1 MNQKVFSRQNVNLFT
16 ALLVFLVITGIA
28 GLFLA
33 SLYSYNSGLEQIADK
48 IEATLSGDEI
58 SDPEGYGLLV
68 NSIVYG
74 MGALG
79 LWLARI
85 ILWAA
90 VIYHVFLAVFAGVLR
105 LIFAQTPGRLLAY
118 RIVTGFYCFFI
129 LAEIL
134 LLFSAINAVTLVLI
148 LSLLLVLAVTLVN
161 TYSHIEVIPKNGT
174 PLQNETYYKE

>member
-79 LWLARI
+79 LWLARGKKERKNRQF
-85 ILWAA
+85 LCQVFQAA
-90 VIYHVFLAVFAGVLR
+90 EYF
-105 LIFAQTPGRLLAY
+105 
-118 RIVTGFYCFFI
+118 
-129 LAEIL
+129 
-134 LLFSAINAVTLVLI
+134 
-148 LSLLLVLAVTLVN
+148 
-161 TYSHIEVIPKNGT
+161 
-174 PLQNETYYKE
+174 

>member
-33 SLYSYNSGLEQIADK
+33 SLYSYNNGLEQIADK

-85 ILWAA
+85 ILWVA
-90 VIYHVFLAVFAGVLR
+90 VIYHVFLAFLQESYDLSLR
-105 LIFAQTPGRLLAY
+105 RPRTAVSLPHRDRLL
-118 RIVTGFYCFFI
+118 
-129 LAEIL
+129 L
-134 LLFSAINAVTLVLI
+134 LLYSCGNTAVVQRHKCGDSRFDTRPPACAG
-148 LSLLLVLAVTLVN
+148 SHTGEYLLPYRGHSQKRNSVT
-161 TYSHIEVIPKNGT
+161 K
-174 PLQNETYYKE
+174 

>member
-85 ILWAA
+85 ILWAV

-105 LIFAQTPGRLLAY
+105 LIFAQTPDG
-118 RIVTGFYCFFI
+118 C
-129 LAEIL
+129 
-134 LLFSAINAVTLVLI
+134 
-148 LSLLLVLAVTLVN
+148 
-161 TYSHIEVIPKNGT
+161 
-174 PLQNETYYKE
+174 

>member
-79 LWLARI
+79 
-85 ILWAA
+85 
-90 VIYHVFLAVFAGVLR
+90 FLRKA
-105 LIFAQTPGRLLAY
+105 
-118 RIVTGFYCFFI
+118 
-129 LAEIL
+129 
-134 LLFSAINAVTLVLI
+134 
-148 LSLLLVLAVTLVN
+148 
-161 TYSHIEVIPKNGT
+161 
-174 PLQNETYYKE
+174 

>member
-79 LWLARI
+79 LWLAPDYPLGCRH
-85 ILWAA
+85 LSCVSRRFCRSLTTYLCADPRTA
-90 VIYHVFLAVFAGVLR
+90 VSLPHR
-105 LIFAQTPGRLLAY
+105 DRLL
-118 RIVTGFYCFFI
+118 
-129 LAEIL
+129 L
-134 LLFSAINAVTLVLI
+134 LLYSCGNTAVVQCHKCGDSRFDTCPPACAG
-148 LSLLLVLAVTLVN
+148 SHTGEYLLPYRDHSQKRNSVT
-161 TYSHIEVIPKNGT
+161 K
-174 PLQNETYYKE
+174 